1 MSTSGVNDKGN
12 TKVFCSFCERPSE
25 EVAMVIASKFS
36 NICSDCVSVC
46 VKAIADKANQSTAAK
61 SEIVNLGREIS
72 QGTITVR
79 FENAPEGC
87 NASRHRP

>member
-12 TKVFCSFCERPSE
+12 TKVFCSFCERPNK

-46 VKAIADKANQSTAAK
+46 VKAIADKANQSTAEK
-61 SEIVNLGREIS
+61 SEIVNLGDREILS
-72 QGTITVR
+72 GMLTVR
-79 FENAPEGC
+79 FENSPRSG
-87 NASRHRP
+87 SSQ